1 MRHTIHLMSRNCFIS
16 GDYRLK
22 IIVAIVV
29 VAIIGAFSIEPIAQ
43 DPGYHQFADQRG
55 LIKIP
60 NFFDVISNLAFVIV
74 GVMGMRLIG
83 SGRGTGGLPE
93 LQAVYLT
100 FFVGVF
106 LTGFGS
112 AYYHFH
118 PDNQTLLWDRLPMTI
133 AFMALF
139 SAIIGE
145 TISSRLALKLFI
157 PLLAAGVASVAY
169 WHISELNGLGDLRPY
184 VLVQFLPIVLIP
196 LMLVLFTSRLNGNK
210 YIWGIIGAYAI
221 SKLMEHFDAQIYSA
235 LGVVSGHSLKHLVAA
250 FATFIFYLALRNR
263 QILSK

>member
-1 MRHTIHLMSRNCFIS
+1 MLS
-16 GDYRLK
+16 DYRLK

-29 VAIIGAFSIEPIAQ
+29 VAIIGVFSIDPIAQ
-43 DPGYHQFADQRG
+43 DPGYHHFADQRG
-55 LIKIP
+55 LINVP

-74 GVMGMRLIG
+74 GVMGLRLIG
-83 SGRGTGGLPE
+83 SGWATGGLPE

-139 SAIIGE
+139 SAIVGE
-145 TISSRLALKLFI
+145 TISYRIALKLFI
-157 PLLAAGVASVAY
+157 PLLVAGMASVVY
-169 WHISELNGLGDLRPY
+169 WHVSELNGSGDLRPY

-210 YIWGIIGAYAI
+210 YIWGIIGAYAV
-221 SKLMEHFDAQIYSA
+221 SKLMEHFDSRIYNA

>member
-1 MRHTIHLMSRNCFIS
+1 MP

-29 VAIIGAFSIEPIAQ
+29 VAIIGVFSIDPIAQ
-43 DPGYHQFADQRG
+43 DPGYHHFADQRG
-55 LIKIP
+55 LINVP

-74 GVMGMRLIG
+74 GILGMRLIV
-83 SGRGTGGLPE
+83 SGRATGGLPD

-100 FFVGVF
+100 FFFGVF

-139 SAIIGE
+139 SAVIGE
-145 TISSRLALKLFI
+145 TISPRIALKLFI
-157 PLLAAGVASVAY
+157 PLLAAGMASVVY
-169 WHISELNGLGDLRPY
+169 WYVSELNGSGDLRAY
-184 VLVQFLPIVLIP
+184 VLVQFLPIVLIF

-210 YIWGIIGAYAI
+210 YIWGIIGAYAV
-221 SKLMEHFDAQIYSA
+221 SKLMEHFDARIYSA